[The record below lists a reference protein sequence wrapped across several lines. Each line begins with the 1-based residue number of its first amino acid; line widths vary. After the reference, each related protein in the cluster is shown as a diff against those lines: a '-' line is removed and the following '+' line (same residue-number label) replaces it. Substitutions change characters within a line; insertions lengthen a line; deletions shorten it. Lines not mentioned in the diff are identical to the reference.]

1 MHTLTKRS
9 LLLALPLLT
18 ALGSAQAATLY
29 IAPTGNDTAA
39 GTHSAPWKSLARAQQ
54 AAQPGDTVYLR
65 GGTYAFS
72 GA

>member
-1 MHTLTKRS
+1 MPLKP
-9 LLLALPLLT
+9 LLLAALTLPV
-18 ALGSAQAATLY
+18 AAHAATWY
-29 IAPTGNDTAA
+29 IAPAGQDSATGTLA
-39 GTHSAPWKSLARAQQ
+39 GPWQSLARAQQ